1 MRKILAFAFLV
12 LSLAACQ
19 QKEISNK
26 QIEYID
32 LQRFFSAEASRL
44 NGLKPTFTKTVCING
59 KKESKVLNKSID
71 WQKELSVFKEADI
84 NKPAFKGMYQIR
96 TLPNKTIYT
105 SNSKNAPVKR
115 IEVEFGD
122 AKKPTGVRIF
132 QLTKNMIYQSTDT
145 LSYYPD
151 SVYSIHK
158 KQVVRILGTTVYS
171 INGKFN

>member
-1 MRKILAFAFLV
+1 MRNILAFAFLV
-12 LSLAACQ
+12 LSLASCQ

-26 QIEYID
+26 QLEYID
-32 LQRFFSAEASRL
+32 LQRFFSAEVRRL
-44 NGLKPTFTKTVCING
+44 NARKPTFIKTVSLNG
-59 KKESKVLNKSID
+59 KKESKLLNKSID
-71 WQKELSVFKEADI
+71 WEKELSVFKEADI

-105 SNSKNAPVKR
+105 TLSKNASVKL
-115 IEVEFGD
+115 IEIDFGNT
-122 AKKPTGVRIF
+122 KKPIGIRIF

-158 KQVVRILGTTVYS
+158 RQVVRVLGTTVYT
-171 INGKFN
+171 IDGKFN

>member
-12 LSLAACQ
+12 LSLASCQ

-26 QIEYID
+26 KLEYID
-32 LQRFFSAEASRL
+32 LQGFFSAEAGRL
-44 NGLKPTFTKTVCING
+44 NAKKPTFTKTVSING
-59 KKESKVLNKSID
+59 KTESKVLNKSID
-71 WQKELSVFKEADI
+71 WEKELSVFKEADI
-84 NKPAFKGMYQIR
+84 NKPAFRGMYQI
-96 TLPNKTIYT
+96 TKLPNKTIYT
-105 SNSKNAPVKR
+105 TLSKNASVKR
-115 IEVEFGD
+115 IEVDFENT
-122 AKKPTGVRIF
+122 KKPIGIRIF

-158 KQVVRILGTTVYS
+158 KKVVRVLGTTIYT

>member
-1 MRKILAFAFLV
+1 MRKILAFTFLA

-26 QIEYID
+26 QLKYVD
-32 LQRFFSAEASRL
+32 LQGFFSAEASRL
-44 NGLKPTFTKTVCING
+44 NAKKSTFTKTVCING
-59 KKESKVLNKSID
+59 KTESKVVNKSID
-71 WQKELSVFKEADI
+71 WEKELSVFKEADI
-84 NKPAFKGMYQIR
+84 NKPAFKGMYQI
-96 TLPNKTIYT
+96 TKLANKTIYT

-115 IEVEFGD
+115 IEVDFGNT
-122 AKKPTGVRIF
+122 KKPIGIRIF

-158 KQVVRILGTTVYS
+158 RQVVRILGTTDYA
-171 INGKFN
+171 IDGKFN

>member
-1 MRKILAFAFLV
+1 MRKILAFTFLV

-19 QKEISNK
+19 QKKIRNK
-26 QIEYID
+26 QLEYVD
-32 LQRFFSAEASRL
+32 LQGFFSAEARRL
-44 NGLKPTFTKTVCING
+44 NGLKPTFNKTVCING

-71 WQKELSVFKEADI
+71 WEKELSEFKEADI
-84 NKPAFKGMYQIR
+84 NKPAFKGMYQIS

-105 SNSKNAPVKR
+105 TLRKNVSIKR

-122 AKKPTGVRIF
+122 AKKPTGIRIF

-151 SVYSIHK
+151 SLYSIHK
-158 KQVVRILGTTVYS
+158 KQVVRVLGTTVYT

>member
-26 QIEYID
+26 QLEYID
-32 LQRFFSAEASRL
+32 LQGFFSAEASRL
-44 NGLKPTFTKTVCING
+44 NAQKPTLTKMVCING
-59 KKESKVLNKSID
+59 KTESKVLNKSID
-71 WQKELSVFKEADI
+71 WEKELSVFKEADI

-96 TLPNKTIYT
+96 TSPNRTIYT
-105 SNSKNAPVKR
+105 TLSKNVPVKR

-122 AKKPTGVRIF
+122 AKKPTGIRIF

-158 KQVVRILGTTVYS
+158 KQVVRVLGTTIYT

>member
-1 MRKILAFAFLV
+1 MIKNLALVFLA

-19 QKEISNK
+19 QKEISKK
-26 QIEYID
+26 QIEYVD
-32 LQRFFSAEASRL
+32 LRGYFNAEANRL
-44 NGLKPTFTKTVCING
+44 NAQKLTFTKTVCINR
-59 KKESKVLNKSID
+59 KKESKLLNKSID
-71 WQKELSVFKEADI
+71 WEKELSVFKEADI

-105 SNSKNAPVKR
+105 TLSKNASVKR
-115 IEVEFGD
+115 IEIDFGNT
-122 AKKPTGVRIF
+122 KKPIGIRIF

-158 KQVVRILGTTVYS
+158 KQEVRVLGTTFYT
-171 INGKFN
+171 IDGKFN